1 MNTLKI
7 YFEDMWGY
15 DTYQFNL
22 HDNYFVNLFKQ
33 NYNVVIDPNPDI
45 LIYSV
50 FGSNNRVV
58 PFQDAM
64 PIGSNEGQDLAIAE
78 DIYPI
83 TFEIEEPQHA
93 VINDNLP
100 DDNLLPH
107 SNEIH
112 DVENSM
118 TFVDANPSNSY
129 TVIKH
134 IKNKIKKIDKQI
146 RNHELELYRLR
157 ELQDLRRR
165 HGRRTFESSREFRT
179 QTDNIEREIRHLLRE
194 RLEWQRQ
201 LPIEIS

>member
-1 MNTLKI
+1 MKI
-7 YFEDMWGY
+7 YIYKLSEYLQKIYNREAKKFFDI
-15 DTYQFNL
+15 D
-22 HDNYFVNLFKQ
+22 Q
-33 NYNVVIDPNPDI
+33 NKHK
-45 LIYSV
+45 LIFSGGGQV

-64 PIGSNEGQDLAIAE
+64 PIGSNEGQDLTIAE

-83 TFEIEEPQHA
+83 TFEIEEEPQHA
-93 VINDNLP
+93 IINDNLP

-107 SNEIH
+107 SNEIR
-112 DVENSM
+112 DVENSI

-146 RNHELELYRLR
+146 RNYQFELDRLR
-157 ELQDLRRR
+157 ELQNLRRR

-194 RLEWQRQ
+194 RREWQQQ